1 MTSAPTTRQGLVQK
15 WVAQLVTALVLC
27 GVVLMVVRNSSFQL
41 GTYPEEWK
49 RYMVYALL
57 VACIPALL
65 YVRRYKAI
73 LMQDLRLEGERGGT
87 PEPTAR
93 QLLSRALALGGA
105 LCDLPMALGVLQLL
119 MGGETKWFLGG
130 TMLAIA
136 LRLSY
141 RPFIKAA

>member
-1 MTSAPTTRQGLVQK
+1 MTAAPLTRQGLVHK

-27 GVVLMVVRNSSFQL
+27 GVVLVFVRNSDFQL
-41 GTYPEEWK
+41 GTYPGEWK

-57 VACIPALL
+57 LACIPALL
-65 YVRRYKAI
+65 YLRRYRAI
-73 LMQDLRLEGERGGT
+73 LEQDIHFERERAGA
-87 PEPTAR
+87 PDPAAR
-93 QLLSRALALGGA
+93 QLLARALVLGGA

-141 RPFIKAA
+141 RPFVKAA

>member
-1 MTSAPTTRQGLVQK
+1 MTAAPTTRQGLVQK

>member
-1 MTSAPTTRQGLVQK
+1 MTAAPTTRQGLVQK

-73 LMQDLRLEGERGGT
+73 LPQDLRLEGERGGT
-87 PEPTAR
+87 PEPAAR

>member
-1 MTSAPTTRQGLVQK
+1 MTAAPSTRQGLVQK
-15 WVAQLVTALVLC
+15 WVAQIVTALVLC
-27 GVVLMVVRNSSFQL
+27 GVVLMFVRGSNFQL

-57 VACIPALL
+57 LACVPALL
-65 YVRRYKAI
+65 YLRRYKAI
-73 LMQDLRLEGERGGT
+73 LEQDLHLERERGGT
-87 PEPTAR
+87 PEPEAR
-93 QLLSRALALGGA
+93 KLLARALVLGGA

-136 LRLSY
+136 MRLSY
-141 RPFIKAA
+141 RPFTKGA